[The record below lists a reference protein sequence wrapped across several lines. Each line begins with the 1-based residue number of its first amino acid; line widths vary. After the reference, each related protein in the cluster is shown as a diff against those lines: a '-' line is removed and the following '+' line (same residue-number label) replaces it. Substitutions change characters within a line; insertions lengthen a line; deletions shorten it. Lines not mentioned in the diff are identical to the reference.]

1 MAKKNKRKSAASN
14 SNSIIDI
21 NQSVVNMEPVV
32 QSETVKDS
40 EDDEFE
46 QLLNS
51 FLNGDDDSSETP
63 AAQAEETPPEP
74 AKHKDLESLNILPPE
89 NNDKPVDF
97 TYTVHTEPEEVL
109 NLGSDETELAQ
120 AYDNF
125 LGAVSAMAA
134 IRDIPLPDFIFRK
147 RMLVPNY
154 KPSTGRKIGEDA
166 SLCWDIMLMSFP
178 EKLSSLKPNATDEE
192 FLNFAEGV
200 SDQNLQLAIIS
211 YVEILIDIENCE
223 ISYEAKRLKAQRRRI
238 EKALYDEYQRRKERK
253 QKFVEAVQKR
263 KFPVDAERL
272 IGNYFKTAQKDA
284 EGAYE
289 ALTKNPAV
297 YAPIETDKIKPRFFG
312 LIKPT
317 PKDGIRE
324 NFRLGRFLKYL
335 RV

>member
-1 MAKKNKRKSAASN
+1 MAKKNKNKQKSTDN
-14 SNSIIDI
+14 KIIDI
-21 NQSVVNMEPVV
+21 NQSIIDMEPGKTA
-32 QSETVKDS
+32 EEAPDPVKDN

-51 FLNGDDDSSETP
+51 FLNSDND
-63 AAQAEETPPEP
+63 AEEEKKEEDKGSE
-74 AKHKDLESLNILPPE
+74 KHKDLESLHILPPE
-89 NNDKPVDF
+89 NAASEDDFADIGKNTPKEVVD
-97 TYTVHTEPEEVL
+97 
-109 NLGSDETELAQ
+109 LGADESELAQ

-125 LGAVSAMAA
+125 LGAISAMAA
-134 IRDIPLPDFIFRK
+134 IREIPLPEFGFRK
-147 RMLVPNY
+147 NMLVPNY
-154 KPSTGRKIGEDA
+154 KPSIGRKIGEDA
-166 SLCWDIMLMSFP
+166 SLCWDVMLRSFP
-178 EKLSSLKPNATDEE
+178 EKLATIKPNASDEE

-200 SDQNLQLAIIS
+200 ADQNLQLAIIS

-223 ISYEAKRLKAQRRRI
+223 ISYEAKRLKAQRRRV

-253 QKFVEAVQKR
+253 QKFIEAVQKK

-272 IGNYFKTAQKDA
+272 IGNYFKTAVKDA

-312 LIKPT
+312 LIKPV

-324 NFRLGRFLKYL
+324 NHRLGKFLKYL

>member
-1 MAKKNKRKSAASN
+1 MAKKNKKKQANAENN
-14 SNSIIDI
+14 SVIDV
-21 NQSVVNMEPVV
+21 NQSVINMEPAKNA
-32 QSETVKDS
+32 EPEKPAKDS

-51 FLNGDDDSSETP
+51 FLNSDTDADSQLS
-63 AAQAEETPPEP
+63 AAPEP
-74 AKHKDLESLNILPPE
+74 EKHKDLESLHILPPE
-89 NNDKPVDF
+89 NETHNDDFAGIGTKVPQEVVD
-97 TYTVHTEPEEVL
+97 
-109 NLGSDETELAQ
+109 LGTDESELAQ
-120 AYDNF
+120 AYENF

-134 IRDIPLPDFIFRK
+134 IRDIPLPEFLFRK
-147 RMLVPNY
+147 KMLVPNY
-154 KPSTGRKIGEDA
+154 KPSVGRKIGEDA
-166 SLCWDIMLMSFP
+166 SVCWDVMLQAFP
-178 EKLSSLKPNATDEE
+178 EKLSTIKPNATDEE
-192 FLNFAEGV
+192 FLNFAESV
-200 SDQNLQLAIIS
+200 ADQNLQLAIIS

-253 QKFVEAVQKR
+253 QKFIEAVQKR

-272 IGNYFKTAQKDA
+272 IGNYFKTAVKDA

-312 LIKPT
+312 LVKPT

-324 NFRLGRFLKYL
+324 NCKLGKFLKYL

>member
-1 MAKKNKRKSAASN
+1 MAKKNKKKQSTAEN
-14 SNSIIDI
+14 NGVIDI
-21 NQSVVNMEPVV
+21 NQSVVNMEPIK
-32 QSETVKDS
+32 SEAEKADVSAKDS

-51 FLNGDDDSSETP
+51 FLNSDADNQP
-63 AAQAEETPPEP
+63 VAAAEPE
-74 AKHKDLESLNILPPE
+74 KHKDLESLHILPPE
-89 NNDKPVDF
+89 NSAPVDDF
-97 TYTVHTEPEEVL
+97 TDIGKKAPHEVVD
-109 NLGSDETELAQ
+109 LGSDESELAQ
-120 AYDNF
+120 AYENF

-134 IRDIPLPDFIFRK
+134 IRDIALPEFLFRK
-147 RMLVPNY
+147 KMLVPNY
-154 KPSTGRKIGEDA
+154 KPSVGRKIGEDA
-166 SLCWDIMLMSFP
+166 SLCWDIMLQAFP
-178 EKLSSLKPNATDEE
+178 EKLSAIKPNATDEE

-200 SDQNLQLAIIS
+200 ADQNLQLAIIS

-253 QKFVEAVQKR
+253 QKFIEAVQKR

-272 IGNYFKTAQKDA
+272 IGNYFKTAVKDA

-324 NFRLGRFLKYL
+324 NCKLGKFLKYL